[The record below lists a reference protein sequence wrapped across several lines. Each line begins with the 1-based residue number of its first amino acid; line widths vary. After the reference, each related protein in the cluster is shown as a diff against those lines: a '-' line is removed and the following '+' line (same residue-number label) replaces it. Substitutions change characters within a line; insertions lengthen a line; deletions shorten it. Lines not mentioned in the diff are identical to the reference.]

1 MTEFTAV
8 HSGPELKLRDR
19 NTKPLEKESMYLEN
33 KLFLVMFF
41 KNILNSASRLV
52 YPFGRESAEGRE
64 DSGKQSQKVAA
75 GRV

>member
-33 KLFLVMFF
+33 KLFLVMF
-41 KNILNSASRLV
+41 
-52 YPFGRESAEGRE
+52 
-64 DSGKQSQKVAA
+64 
-75 GRV
+75 